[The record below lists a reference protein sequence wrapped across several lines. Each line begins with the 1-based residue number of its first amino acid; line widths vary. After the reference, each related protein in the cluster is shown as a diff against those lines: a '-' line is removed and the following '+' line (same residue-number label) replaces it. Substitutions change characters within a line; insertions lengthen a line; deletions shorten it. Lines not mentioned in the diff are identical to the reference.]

1 MPELS
6 WAPIHQV
13 LGYGPDMFGYALPLA
28 GDARMSSR
36 PNHAHNSIFH
46 TAVELGALGLV
57 AYGLLLAALVVTGAR
72 LVARVMAGSLPL
84 SAGFIVAG
92 LVASLVGRFVEQL
105 AGKPQVADLALTW
118 ALVGMVAAIAGWTA
132 EQWGPQ
138 FAASSTRAKPGG
150 RQAAMPRRTMVVG
163 GLRLPHAA
171 IAAVVCVVVLVVW
184 WQIVVGPLV
193 QSNLVARAASAS
205 EAGQPV
211 QPGNLLESAVLSDPT
226 AAIPRL
232 LLGRGL
238 LLGSRSEPTL
248 VARVAGLQAALRVVQ
263 GTFDRNPMDY
273 RAWVAAGKMAQELA
287 ALDPVTFGS
296 QAIAIAERSAALLP
310 GYRDPQEQ
318 LALTLL
324 VAGEYQRAIEMADM
338 ARGLA
343 TRTDLDGV
351 YLNYITAKALLRLGR
366 ADEAGALINAIA
378 ASEYA
383 DAAVLK
389 QDLRQVE

>member
-1 MPELS
+1 
-6 WAPIHQV
+6 
-13 LGYGPDMFGYALPLA
+13 
-28 GDARMSSR
+28 
-36 PNHAHNSIFH
+36 
-46 TAVELGALGLV
+46 
-57 AYGLLLAALVVTGAR
+57 
-72 LVARVMAGSLPL
+72 
-84 SAGFIVAG
+84 
-92 LVASLVGRFVEQL
+92 
-105 AGKPQVADLALTW
+105 
-118 ALVGMVAAIAGWTA
+118 
-132 EQWGPQ
+132 
-138 FAASSTRAKPGG
+138 
-150 RQAAMPRRTMVVG
+150 
-163 GLRLPHAA
+163 
-171 IAAVVCVVVLVVW
+171 
-184 WQIVVGPLV
+184 
-193 QSNLVARAASAS
+193 
-205 EAGQPV
+205 
-211 QPGNLLESAVLSDPT
+211 
-226 AAIPRL
+226 
-232 LLGRGL
+232 
-238 LLGSRSEPTL
+238 
-248 VARVAGLQAALRVVQ
+248 
-263 GTFDRNPMDY
+263 
-273 RAWVAAGKMAQELA
+273 MAQELA